1 MKRITD
7 ANLEAVCA
15 RINRLTAS
23 PLTPYTDNKPNIG
36 AFLINHQYG
45 RVQLARIACPRGRN
59 GDDAGFSTRKLRV
72 QVPPGVLDRL
82 RLAVGEQATP
92 PTLGVGDRRFDSCR
106 PDRLYDDAR

>member
-45 RVQLARIACPRGRN
+45 RVQLARIACPNGGERDALSIGYVTKRELYNAMFAFIAGLETSGR
-59 GDDAGFSTRKLRV
+59 A
-72 QVPPGVLDRL
+72 
-82 RLAVGEQATP
+82 AA
-92 PTLGVGDRRFDSCR
+92 
-106 PDRLYDDAR
+106 